1 MNTAVTI
8 LSYLHILTVIGVA
21 VIAVMALS
29 ADDRGPLP
37 ATTGLVHAAL
47 TALALGI
54 IMVGLREMQPDY
66 AVNHVKIGI
75 KLLLA
80 LGVCFFSWR
89 ATRVTDR
96 SAQRQSLIATLILVA
111 INTVIAVAW

>member
-1 MNTAVTI
+1 MNIAVTI
-8 LSYLHILTVIGVA
+8 LSYLHILTVIGIA

-37 ATTGLVHAAL
+37 SAKGLVHAAL

-54 IMVGLREMQPDY
+54 IMVGLREMQADY
-66 AVNHVKIGI
+66 VVNHMKIGI
-75 KLLLA
+75 KLVLA
-80 LGVCFFSWR
+80 LAVCFFSWR

-96 SAQRQSLIATLILVA
+96 SAQRQSLIATLVLVA